1 MSLFS
6 SLIKSAG
13 SDIGKTIE
21 NATGIFSGKS
31 SVKGSVSST
40 ASSASDINDDG
51 KGWVTAPF
59 QVRLGNDFTSRYAA
73 LSWLSPG
80 DKVGET
86 LAALKV
92 NTFHVPDSIVAE
104 ERINKLYGL
113 DEEEGAELLRQH
125 NYQDTRVG
133 GNDAFNN
140 VWAFGEDDDISRGVF
155 TIDKDKGIGMG
166 RVYASTTQQNQVI
179 AWFTFGIPRF
189 SKFSAFY
196 EQAFDSD
203 LIDLNTKGFNPS
215 ILLGAIFDIAAL
227 SIEIPLLP
235 IKWLNQQ
242 RLDRYKIGRFYELR
256 ACMHL
261 YYKYVDS
268 MLAQWL
274 VSAGLYMNGSG
285 SDAGRDIFASPDSVP
300 DALSDGA
307 SIWDIIQRKALNLG
321 ASNEKIT
328 EYAGTLSNDPNEK
341 DKTKLLK
348 KSTRVTDS
356 EGNTTLELTEMK
368 GSIRKMEAEA
378 NRVAKEGFGSSGDL
392 TAQLFENSG
401 KNDPTSSTPNN
412 AELKA
417 YLEKLEKIQ
426 REKLSADSNA
436 SGANSVFDD
445 NYGVSWSDKFQASM
459 FGATQYIGFRID
471 RSVDASESFSNS
483 TSPSEFAQT
492 FNDGVRNANNQ
503 QLKSLLSGDTG
514 IPIVDG
520 LLSQAKGIFQ
530 AATDTIEHMTGI
542 NFFSNLGSAVVSGA
556 YLDIPEQYAG
566 SDFGKSHSIN
576 LQLRSP
582 YGDMI
587 SIYQSIIVPLSM
599 ILAGCLPR
607 AGGDNS
613 YVQPFL
619 CRVYCKGMFSVPMG
633 IIDSVNVKRGSSEFG
648 WTYQNLPT
656 CVDVSISIKDM
667 SPVMYMTMADG
678 IFTSIIAQDSAFKEY
693 MLTLSGVG
701 LWERLSTWHRWQR
714 NITYIARN
722 LRNVIGNPNYWSHSI
737 SQWQIVQ
744 TAAGIWPK
752 STVQRN

>member
-321 ASNEKIT
+321 ASNEKIRT
-328 EYAGTLSNDPNEK
+328 HAGTFSNDPNEK
-341 DKTKLLK
+341 DEKKLWK
-348 KSTRVTDS
+348 ISTRGDD
-356 EGNTTLELTEMK
+356 GTLSDTPMK
-368 GSIRKMEAEA
+368 GSIRKMELEA
-378 NRVAKEGFGSSGDL
+378 NRVANKGFGSTTDL
-392 TAQLFENSG
+392 TAQLFNRTG
-401 KNDPTSSTPNN
+401 KNDPTDSTSTVNN
-412 AELKA
+412 SELNA
-417 YLEKLEKIQ
+417 YLEKLKDIQ
-426 REKLSADSNA
+426 QGNMGANSNA
-436 SGANSVFDD
+436 SDTNSVFDD
-445 NYGVSWSDKFQASM
+445 NYGISWGDKFQASM

-520 LLSQAKGIFQ
+520 LLSQAKSIFQ
-530 AATDTIEHMTGI
+530 AVGDTASSMTGI
-542 NFFSNLGSAVVSGA
+542 DFFSNLGSAVISGA

-599 ILAGCLPR
+599 VLAGCLPR

-633 IIDSVNVKRGSSEFG
+633 IIDSVNIKRGSSEFG

-667 SPVMYMTMADG
+667 SPVMYMTMTDG

-744 TAAGIWPK
+744 TVAGVIPK
-752 STVQRN
+752 SNVSWN

>member
-13 SDIGKTIE
+13 SDIGKTVKDAAGVFAGASTI
-21 NATGIFSGKS
+21 
-31 SVKGSVSST
+31 KGSVSST
-40 ASSASDINDDG
+40 ASSASDISDDG
-51 KGWVTAPF
+51 RGWITAPF
-59 QVRLGNDFTSRYAA
+59 QVSLGDDFTSRYAA

-80 DKVGET
+80 DNLGDT
-86 LAALKV
+86 LSALKV
-92 NTFHVPDSIVAE
+92 GKFYADDE
-104 ERINKLYGL
+104 DRINKLYGL
-113 DEEEGAELLRQH
+113 DEEEGSELLRQH

-140 VWAFGEDDDISRGVF
+140 VWAFGEDDDISRGIF
-155 TIDKDKGIGMG
+155 TVDKDKGIGMG

-196 EQAFDSD
+196 QQAFDSD
-203 LIDLNTKGFNPS
+203 LIGLNTNGFNS
-215 ILLGAIFDIAAL
+215 GIFLGAIFDIAAL

-274 VSAGLYMNGSG
+274 VSAGLYMNGSE
-285 SDAGRDIFASPDSVP
+285 SSAGRDVFASPDSVP
-300 DALSDGA
+300 DALTDGA

-328 EYAGTLSNDPNEK
+328 TYAGTFSNDPNGK
-341 DKTKLLK
+341 GKKLEISSRDANGDLGK
-348 KSTRVTDS
+348 
-356 EGNTTLELTEMK
+356 NELK
-368 GSIRKMEAEA
+368 GSIRKMEMEA
-378 NRVAKEGFGSSGDL
+378 NRVANVGFSNSGDL
-392 TAQLFENSG
+392 ASQSISPSG
-401 KNDPTSSTPNN
+401 ENDPTGSDTSGPEFEKYLGKLKEIRQKNSSM
-412 AELKA
+412 
-417 YLEKLEKIQ
+417 
-426 REKLSADSNA
+426 SANSNA
-436 SGANSVFDD
+436 SGDTNSVFDD
-445 NYGVSWSDKFQASM
+445 EYGVSWGDKFQASAL
-459 FGATQYIGFRID
+459 GATQYVGFRID

-503 QLKSLLSGDTG
+503 QLKSILSGTTG
-514 IPIVDG
+514 IGIVDG
-520 LLSQAKGIFQ
+520 LLSQAKSIFQ
-530 AATDTIEHMTGI
+530 GAADAISSMTGVD
-542 NFFSNLGSAVVSGA
+542 FFTNLGSAVISGA

-599 ILAGCLPR
+599 ILSGCLPR

-678 IFTSIIAQDSAFKEY
+678 IFTSMLAQDSAFKEY

-701 LWERLSTWHRWQR
+701 LWERLSTWRRWQR

-744 TAAGIWPK
+744 IGAGITPK
-752 STVQRN
+752 YTGSRN

>member
-92 NTFHVPDSIVAE
+92 NTFHVPDSVAAE

-140 VWAFGEDDDISRGVF
+140 VWAFGEDDDISRGIF
-155 TIDKDKGIGMG
+155 TVDKDKGIGMG

-196 EQAFDSD
+196 KQAFDSD
-203 LIDLNTKGFNPS
+203 LIGLNTNGFNPNV
-215 ILLGAIFDIAAL
+215 LLGAIFDIAAL

-242 RLDRYKIGRFYELR
+242 KLDRYKVGRFYELR

-321 ASNEKIT
+321 ASNEKIRT
-328 EYAGTLSNDPNEK
+328 HAGTFSNDPNEK
-341 DKTKLLK
+341 DEKKLWK
-348 KSTRVTDS
+348 ISTRGDD
-356 EGNTTLELTEMK
+356 GTLSDTPMK
-368 GSIRKMEAEA
+368 GSIRKMELEA
-378 NRVAKEGFGSSGDL
+378 NRVATNGFGSEDDL
-392 TAQLFENSG
+392 TTQAISPSG
-401 KNDPTSSTPNN
+401 ENDPTGSNTSGP
-412 AELKA
+412 E
-417 YLEKLEKIQ
+417 
-426 REKLSADSNA
+426 REKLIEKLKEIRQKNSSMGANSNA

-445 NYGVSWSDKFQASM
+445 NYGVSWGDKFQASM
-459 FGATQYIGFRID
+459 FGATQYVGFRID

-503 QLKSLLSGDTG
+503 QLKSILSGTTG
-514 IPIVDG
+514 IGIVDG
-520 LLSQAKGIFQ
+520 LLSQVKGIFQ
-530 AATDTIEHMTGI
+530 TVGDTIEGMTGI
-542 NFFSNLGSAVVSGA
+542 DFFTNLGSAVISGA

-744 TAAGIWPK
+744 VGAGIWPGRT
-752 STVQRN
+752 TVQRN

>member
-13 SDIGKTIE
+13 SDLGETVK
-21 NATGIFSGKS
+21 NAAGLFSGKS

-59 QVRLGNDFTSRYAA
+59 QVSLDSDFTSRYAA

-80 DKVGET
+80 DKIGDTLNAMKVG
-86 LAALKV
+86 KYYG
-92 NTFHVPDSIVAE
+92 DE
-104 ERINKLYGL
+104 ERVNRLYGL
-113 DEEEGAELLRQH
+113 DEEDGAELLNQH

-140 VWAFGEDDDISRGVF
+140 VWAFGEDDDISRGVLV
-155 TIDKDKGIGMG
+155 TSKDKGIGMG
-166 RVYASTTQQNQVI
+166 RVYASTTQQNQII

-196 EQAFDSD
+196 QRAFDSD
-203 LIDLNTKGFNPS
+203 LIGLNTQGFNPS
-215 ILLGAIFDIAAL
+215 IMLGAIFDIAAL

-242 RLDRYKIGRFYELR
+242 RQDSYKIGRFYELR

-274 VSAGLYMNGSG
+274 VSAGLYMNGSET
-285 SDAGRDIFASPDSVP
+285 DAGRDVFASTEDVP
-300 DALSDGA
+300 DALLDGA

-321 ASNEKIT
+321 ASAKKVRT
-328 EYAGTLSNDPNEK
+328 YSGTLSNDPNEK
-341 DKTKLLK
+341 DPNKIMKISSRDPKSGELSKTP
-348 KSTRVTDS
+348 
-356 EGNTTLELTEMK
+356 MK
-368 GSIRKMEAEA
+368 GSIRKMEAAA
-378 NRVAKEGFGSSGDL
+378 NKVAHDGFSNSTDL
-392 TAQLFENSG
+392 TSQLMETSSA
-401 KNDPTSSTPNN
+401 NDPSASAPAGNKEFDKYMDKLKEIRQRNST
-412 AELKA
+412 
-417 YLEKLEKIQ
+417 
-426 REKLSADSNA
+426 LSAESNA
-436 SGANSVFDD
+436 SGTSSVFDD
-445 NYGVSWSDKFQASM
+445 DYGASWSDKFQSAAL
-459 FGATQYIGFRID
+459 GATQYIGFRID

-503 QLKSLLSGDTG
+503 QLKSILSGDTG
-514 IPIVDG
+514 IAIVDG
-520 LLSQAKGIFQ
+520 LLSKAKEIFQ
-530 AATDTIEHMTGI
+530 GASDAISHMTGI
-542 NFFSNLGSAVVSGA
+542 DFFSNLGSAVISGA

-656 CVDVSISIKDM
+656 CVDVSVSIKDM
-667 SPVMYMTMADG
+667 SPVMYMTMTDG

-701 LWERLSTWHRWQR
+701 LWERLSTWRRWQR

-722 LRNVIGNPNYWSHSI
+722 LRNVIGNPNYWSHSV
-737 SQWQIVQ
+737 SQWQMVQ
-744 TAAGIWPK
+744 MVSGIIPAT
-752 STVQRN
+752 TVSRN

>member
-13 SDIGKTIE
+13 SDIGKTVKDAAGVFAGASTI
-21 NATGIFSGKS
+21 
-31 SVKGSVSST
+31 KGSVSST
-40 ASSASDINDDG
+40 ASSASDIRDDG
-51 KGWVTAPF
+51 RGWITAPF
-59 QVRLGNDFTSRYAA
+59 QVSLGDDFTSRYAA

-80 DKVGET
+80 DNLGDT
-86 LAALKV
+86 LSALKV
-92 NTFHVPDSIVAE
+92 GKFYADDE
-104 ERINKLYGL
+104 DRINKLYGL
-113 DEEEGAELLRQH
+113 DEEEGSEILRQH

-140 VWAFGEDDDISRGVF
+140 VWAFGEDDDISRGIF
-155 TIDKDKGIGMG
+155 TVNKDKGIGMG

-196 EQAFDSD
+196 RQAFDSD
-203 LIDLNTKGFNPS
+203 LIGLNTNGFNPN

-285 SDAGRDIFASPDSVP
+285 SDAGRDVFASPDSVP
-300 DALSDGA
+300 DALTDGA

-328 EYAGTLSNDPNEK
+328 TYAGTFSNDPNEK
-341 DKTKLLK
+341 DEKKLWNI
-348 KSTRVTDS
+348 STRNTNEDGS
-356 EGNTTLELTEMK
+356 TTLGETPFK
-368 GSIRKMEAEA
+368 GSIRKMEMEA
-378 NRVAKEGFGSSGDL
+378 NRVATNGFGSEDDL
-392 TAQLFENSG
+392 TAQAIRPSG
-401 KNDPTSSTPNN
+401 ENDPTGSN
-412 AELKA
+412 ANGPELD
-417 YLEKLEKIQ
+417 KLLGKLKEIRQ
-426 REKLSADSNA
+426 RSLSANSNA
-436 SGANSVFDD
+436 SDTNSVFDD
-445 NYGVSWSDKFQASM
+445 NYGVSWGDKFQASAL
-459 FGATQYIGFRID
+459 GATQYVGFRID

-503 QLKSLLSGDTG
+503 QLKSILSGTTG
-514 IPIVDG
+514 ISVVDG
-520 LLSQAKGIFQ
+520 LLSQAKSIFQ
-530 AATDTIEHMTGI
+530 GAADAISSMTGVD
-542 NFFSNLGSAVVSGA
+542 FFTNLGSAVISGA

-587 SIYQSIIVPLSM
+587 SIYQSITVPLSM

-619 CRVYCKGMFSVPMG
+619 CRVYCKGMFSIPMG

-678 IFTSIIAQDSAFKEY
+678 IFTSMLAQDSAFKEY

-701 LWERLSTWHRWQR
+701 LWERLSTWRRWQR

-744 TAAGIWPK
+744 IGAGITPK
-752 STVQRN
+752 YTGSRN

>member
-1 MSLFS
+1 M
-6 SLIKSAG
+6 
-13 SDIGKTIE
+13 
-21 NATGIFSGKS
+21 
-31 SVKGSVSST
+31 
-40 ASSASDINDDG
+40 
-51 KGWVTAPF
+51 
-59 QVRLGNDFTSRYAA
+59 
-73 LSWLSPG
+73 
-80 DKVGET
+80 
-86 LAALKV
+86 
-92 NTFHVPDSIVAE
+92 
-104 ERINKLYGL
+104 YGL

-140 VWAFGEDDDISRGVF
+140 VWAFGEDDDISRGIF
-155 TIDKDKGIGMG
+155 TVDKDKGIGMG

-196 EQAFDSD
+196 QQAFDSD

-215 ILLGAIFDIAAL
+215 IMLGAIFDIAAL

-274 VSAGLYMNGSG
+274 VSAGLYMNGSE
-285 SDAGRDIFASPDSVP
+285 SDAGRDVFASPDSVP

-321 ASNEKIT
+321 ASNQKIRK
-328 EYAGTLSNDPNEK
+328 YAGTLSNNPEEK
-341 DKTKLLK
+341 DETKLWNI
-348 KSTRVTDS
+348 STRGDD
-356 EGNTTLELTEMK
+356 GTLSMDDMK

-378 NRVAKEGFGSSGDL
+378 NRVARKGFGSSEDL
-392 TAQLFENSG
+392 TAQLFTNSG
-401 KNDPTSSTPNN
+401 KNDPTGSAPAGDKDFDKYMDKLKEIQQKNSSM
-412 AELKA
+412 
-417 YLEKLEKIQ
+417 
-426 REKLSADSNA
+426 SASSNA
-436 SGANSVFDD
+436 SDTNSVFDD
-445 NYGVSWSDKFQASM
+445 EYGVSWSDKFQASAL
-459 FGATQYIGFRID
+459 GATQYIGFRID

-503 QLKSLLSGDTG
+503 QLKSILSGDTG

-530 AATDTIEHMTGI
+530 AATDTIANMTGI
-542 NFFSNLGSAVVSGA
+542 DFFSNLGSAVVSGA

-599 ILAGCLPR
+599 VLAGCLPR

-633 IIDSVNVKRGSSEFG
+633 IIDSVNIKRGSSEFG

-667 SPVMYMTMADG
+667 SPVMYMTMTDG

-744 TAAGIWPK
+744 TVAGIIPK
-752 STVQRN
+752 STVSRN

>member
-21 NATGIFSGKS
+21 NATGVFLGKS
-31 SVKGSVSST
+31 SVKGTVSST
-40 ASSASDINDDG
+40 ASNASDINDDG
-51 KGWVTAPF
+51 KGWITAPF
-59 QVRLGNDFTSRYAA
+59 QVSLESDFTSRYAA

-80 DKVGET
+80 DKVGDT
-86 LAALKV
+86 LSAMKV
-92 NTFHVPDSIVAE
+92 GKFYGNEE
-104 ERINKLYGL
+104 ERINELYGL
-113 DEEEGAELLRQH
+113 GEEEGAELLRQH

-140 VWAFGEDDDISRGVF
+140 VWAFGEDDDISRGVL

-196 EQAFDSD
+196 QQAFDSD

-215 ILLGAIFDIAAL
+215 IMLGAIFDIAAL

-274 VSAGLYMNGSG
+274 VSAGLYMNGSE
-285 SDAGRDIFASPDSVP
+285 SDAGRDVFASPDSVP

-321 ASNEKIT
+321 ASNKKIT
-328 EYAGTLSNDPNEK
+328 TYVGTLSNDPNEK
-341 DKTKLLK
+341 DDTKLK
-348 KSTRVTDS
+348 KISTRNSD
-356 EGNTTLELTEMK
+356 GTLDMTPMK
-368 GSIRKMEAEA
+368 GNIRKLEAEA
-378 NRVAKEGFGSSGDL
+378 NNIANVGFSSSTDL
-392 TAQLFENSG
+392 TSQLLNNSG
-401 KNDPTSSTPNN
+401 KNDPTGSAPAGDKDFAKYMNK
-412 AELKA
+412 LK
-417 YLEKLEKIQ
+417 EIQ
-426 REKLSADSNA
+426 QKNLSADPNA
-436 SGANSVFDD
+436 ADVTNSVFDD
-445 NYGVSWSDKFQASM
+445 EYGVSWSDKFQASAL
-459 FGATQYIGFRID
+459 GATQYIGFRID

-503 QLKSLLSGDTG
+503 QLKSILSGDTG

-520 LLSQAKGIFQ
+520 LISQAKGIFQ
-530 AATDTIEHMTGI
+530 AAGDIISSTTGI
-542 NFFSNLGSAVVSGA
+542 DFFSNLGSAVISGA

-599 ILAGCLPR
+599 VLAGCLPR

-633 IIDSVNVKRGSSEFG
+633 IIDSVNIKRGSSEFG

-667 SPVMYMTMADG
+667 SPVMYMTMSDG

-701 LWERLSTWHRWQR
+701 LWERLSTWRRWQR

-737 SQWQIVQ
+737 SQWQMVQ
-744 TAAGIWPK
+744 VVAGIIPK
-752 STVQRN
+752 YVGPRN

>member
-59 QVRLGNDFTSRYAA
+59 QVSLESDFTSRYAA

-80 DKVGET
+80 DKVGDT
-86 LAALKV
+86 LSAMKV
-92 NTFHVPDSIVAE
+92 GKFFIGDE
-104 ERINKLYGL
+104 EDRVNKLYGL

-189 SKFSAFY
+189 SNFSAFY
-196 EQAFDSD
+196 KQAFDSD
-203 LIDLNTKGFNPS
+203 LISLNTQGFNPS
-215 ILLGAIFDIAAL
+215 IFLGAIFDIAAL

-235 IKWLNQQ
+235 IKWLSQQ
-242 RLDRYKIGRFYELR
+242 RQDRYKIGRFYELR

-274 VSAGLYMNGSG
+274 VSAGLYMYMNGSG

-321 ASNEKIT
+321 ASNEKIRK
-328 EYAGTLSNDPNEK
+328 YAGTRYNDPNEK
-341 DKTKLLK
+341 DENKLL
-348 KSTRVTDS
+348 DI
-356 EGNTTLELTEMK
+356 
-368 GSIRKMEAEA
+368 SIRKDDGTLSKDKLKGNIRLMEAEA
-378 NRVAKEGFGSSGDL
+378 NRVANKGFGSTTDL
-392 TAQLFENSG
+392 TAQLFNRTG
-401 KNDPTSSTPNN
+401 KNDPTDSTSTINN
-412 AELKA
+412 SELNA
-417 YLEKLEKIQ
+417 YLEKLKDIQ
-426 REKLSADSNA
+426 QGNMGANPNA
-436 SGANSVFDD
+436 SDTNSVFDD
-445 NYGVSWSDKFQASM
+445 NYGISWGDKFEASM
-459 FGATQYIGFRID
+459 FGATQYVGFRID

-520 LLSQAKGIFQ
+520 LISQAKGIFQ
-530 AATDTIEHMTGI
+530 AAGDVISSTTGI
-542 NFFSNLGSAVVSGA
+542 DFFSNLGSAVVSGA

-599 ILAGCLPR
+599 VLAGCLPR

-667 SPVMYMTMADG
+667 SPVMYMTMTDG

-701 LWERLSTWHRWQR
+701 LWERLSTWKRWQR

-752 STVQRN
+752 YNGPRN

>member
-59 QVRLGNDFTSRYAA
+59 QVSLESDFTSRYAA

-80 DKVGET
+80 DKVGDT
-86 LAALKV
+86 LSAMKV
-92 NTFHVPDSIVAE
+92 GKFFIGDE
-104 ERINKLYGL
+104 EDRVNKLYGL

-140 VWAFGEDDDISRGVF
+140 VWAFGEDDDISRGIF
-155 TIDKDKGIGMG
+155 TVDKDKGIGMG

-196 EQAFDSD
+196 QQAFDSN

-215 ILLGAIFDIAAL
+215 IFLGAIFDIAAL

-274 VSAGLYMNGSG
+274 VSAGLYMNGSE
-285 SDAGRDIFASPDSVP
+285 SDAGRDVFASPDSVP
-300 DALSDGA
+300 DALTDGA

-321 ASNEKIT
+321 ASNQKVT
-328 EYAGTLSNDPNEK
+328 KYAGTRYNDPNEK
-341 DKTKLLK
+341 DENKLLDK
-348 KSTRVTDS
+348 
-356 EGNTTLELTEMK
+356 
-368 GSIRKMEAEA
+368 SIRNDDGTLSKDKLKGNIRLMEAEA
-378 NRVAKEGFGSSGDL
+378 NRVANKGFGSTTDL

-412 AELKA
+412 AELGA
-417 YLEKLEKIQ
+417 YLEKLKEIQ
-426 REKLSADSNA
+426 QQNLSASSNA
-436 SGANSVFDD
+436 SDTNSVFDD
-445 NYGVSWSDKFQASM
+445 EYGVSWSDKFQASAL
-459 FGATQYIGFRID
+459 GATQYIGFRID

-492 FNDGVRNANNQ
+492 FNDSVRSANNQ
-503 QLKSLLSGDTG
+503 QLKSILSGDTG

-530 AATDTIEHMTGI
+530 AAGDAISSMTGI
-542 NFFSNLGSAVVSGA
+542 DFFTNLGSAVVSGA

-599 ILAGCLPR
+599 VLAGCLPR

-633 IIDSVNVKRGSSEFG
+633 IIDSVNIKRGSSEFG

-667 SPVMYMTMADG
+667 SPVMYMTMTDG

-701 LWERLSTWHRWQR
+701 LWERLSTWRRWQR

-744 TAAGIWPK
+744 TVAGIIPK
-752 STVQRN
+752 STVSRN

>member
-13 SDIGKTIE
+13 SDIGKTVKDAVGVFAGASTI
-21 NATGIFSGKS
+21 
-31 SVKGSVSST
+31 KGSVSST

-51 KGWVTAPF
+51 KGWITAPF
-59 QVRLGNDFTSRYAA
+59 QVSLGDDFTSRYAA

-80 DKVGET
+80 DKLGDT
-86 LAALKV
+86 LSALKV
-92 NTFHVPDSIVAE
+92 GKFYADDE
-104 ERINKLYGL
+104 DRINKLYGL
-113 DEEEGAELLRQH
+113 DEEEGSELLRQH

-140 VWAFGEDDDISRGVF
+140 VWAFGEDDDISRGILTVN
-155 TIDKDKGIGMG
+155 KDKGIGMG

-196 EQAFDSD
+196 QQAFDSD
-203 LIDLNTKGFNPS
+203 LIGLNTNGFNPN

-274 VSAGLYMNGSG
+274 VSAGLYMNGSESG
-285 SDAGRDIFASPDSVP
+285 AGRDVFANPDSVP
-300 DALSDGA
+300 DALTDGA

-328 EYAGTLSNDPNEK
+328 TYAGTFSNDPNEK
-341 DKTKLLK
+341 DEKKLWK
-348 KSTRVTDS
+348 ISTRNTDK
-356 EGNTTLELTEMK
+356 EGNTTLGETPMK
-368 GSIRKMEAEA
+368 GSIRKMEMEA
-378 NRVAKEGFGSSGDL
+378 NRVATNGFGSEDDL
-392 TAQLFENSG
+392 TAQAISPSG
-401 KNDPTSSTPNN
+401 ENDPTGSNTNDP
-412 AELKA
+412 ELD
-417 YLEKLEKIQ
+417 KLLGKLKEIRQ
-426 REKLSADSNA
+426 RSLSANSNA
-436 SGANSVFDD
+436 SDTNSVFDD
-445 NYGVSWSDKFQASM
+445 DYGVSWGDKFQASAL
-459 FGATQYIGFRID
+459 GATQYVGFRID

-503 QLKSLLSGDTG
+503 QLKSILSGTTG
-514 IPIVDG
+514 ISVVDG
-520 LLSQAKGIFQ
+520 LLSQAKSIFQ
-530 AATDTIEHMTGI
+530 GAADAISSMTGVD
-542 NFFSNLGSAVVSGA
+542 FFTNLGSAVISGA

-587 SIYQSIIVPLSM
+587 SIYQSITVPLSM

-678 IFTSIIAQDSAFKEY
+678 IFTSMLAQDSAFKEY

-701 LWERLSTWHRWQR
+701 LWERLSTWRRWQR

-744 TAAGIWPK
+744 IGAGITPK
-752 STVQRN
+752 YTGSRN

>member
-13 SDIGKTIE
+13 SDIGKTVK
-21 NATGIFSGKS
+21 NAAGLFSGKS
-31 SVKGSVSST
+31 SVKGTVSST

-51 KGWVTAPF
+51 KGWITAPF
-59 QVRLGNDFTSRYAA
+59 QVSLESDFTSRYAA

-80 DKVGET
+80 EKLGDT
-86 LAALKV
+86 LSALKV
-92 NTFHVPDSIVAE
+92 GKFYVDEE

-113 DEEEGAELLRQH
+113 DEEDGAELLRQH

-140 VWAFGEDDDISRGVF
+140 VWAFGEDDDISRGVLV
-155 TIDKDKGIGMG
+155 TSKDKGIGMG

-196 EQAFDSD
+196 QQAFDSD
-203 LIDLNTKGFNPS
+203 LIDLNTNGFNSS
-215 ILLGAIFDIAAL
+215 IFLGAIFDIAAL

-235 IKWLNQQ
+235 IKWLSQQ

-274 VSAGLYMNGSG
+274 VSAGLYMNGSE
-285 SDAGRDIFASPDSVP
+285 SDAGRDVFASTEDVP
-300 DALSDGA
+300 DALLDGA

-321 ASNEKIT
+321 ASNEKVKT
-328 EYAGTLSNDPNEK
+328 YVGTLSNDPNEK
-341 DKTKLLK
+341 DDTKIK
-348 KSTRVTDS
+348 YKSTRNDDGSLDITPI
-356 EGNTTLELTEMK
+356 K
-368 GSIRKMEAEA
+368 GSIRKLEAEA
-378 NRVAKEGFGSSGDL
+378 NAVAHDGFSNSTDL
-392 TAQLFENSG
+392 TSQLITNSA
-401 KNDPTSSTPNN
+401 NDPTGAASDVKNPET
-412 AELKA
+412 AK
-417 YLEKLEKIQ
+417 YLEKLKEIQ
-426 REKLSADSNA
+426 KKNGSKLSSKSNA
-436 SGANSVFDD
+436 SDNTSSIFDD
-445 NYGVSWSDKFQASM
+445 DYGASWSDKFQAAAL
-459 FGATQYIGFRID
+459 GATQYIGFRID

-492 FNDGVRNANNQ
+492 FNDGVRNAGNQ
-503 QLKSLLSGDTG
+503 QLSSLLSGDTG

-520 LLSQAKGIFQ
+520 LLSKAKEIFQ
-530 AATDTIEHMTGI
+530 SAGDAISQMTGTT
-542 NFFSNLGSAVVSGA
+542 FFSNLGSAVISGA

-633 IIDSVNVKRGSSEFG
+633 IIDNVSVKRGSSEFG

-656 CVDVSISIKDM
+656 CVDVSVSIKDM
-667 SPVMYMTMADG
+667 SPVMYMTMTDG

-701 LWERLSTWHRWQR
+701 LWERLSTWRRWQR

-722 LRNVIGNPNYWSHSI
+722 LRNVISNPNYWSHSV
-737 SQWQIVQ
+737 SQWKMVQ
-744 TAAGIWPK
+744 TVSGIIPK
-752 STVQRN
+752 STVSRN